1 MLSADE
7 GGDPDD
13 GVAAHL
19 ATIHEAMIAA
29 ARGRCMDGPL
39 FAGSRAVTDYLMLGM
54 SHLRYEQVRVLF
66 LTVRNGLIGDEVL
79 ARGTVDQA
87 PIYPREILKRAL
99 EVGAAGIVV
108 AHNHPSGDRNP
119 SMADIRA
126 SRALREGGE
135 ALGVALLD
143 HLILARSGWTSL
155 RAEGH
160 I

>member
-1 MLSADE
+1 MA
-7 GGDPDD
+7 
-13 GVAAHL
+13 
-19 ATIHEAMIAA
+19 AA
-29 ARGRCMDGPL
+29 ARGRCMDQPL
-39 FAGSRAVTDYLMLGM
+39 FANSEVVAHYLMLGM

-66 LTVRNGLIGDEVL
+66 LTVRNGLIGDEVV

-99 EVGAAGIVV
+99 DIGAAGIVL
-108 AHNHPSGDRNP
+108 AHNHPSGDRMP
-119 SMADIRA
+119 SAADVQA
-126 SRALREGGE
+126 SRALRSGGE

-155 RAEGH
+155 RAEGL